1 MESVSQTLTEAL
13 LSTTESFSAVTR
25 ARNKS
30 HTTPNTGCVT
40 ILYKWEISESNPHRR
55 TFEHHRAFLGS
66 YENSRS
72 NPHRRTSEHHRVFLD
87 SDSCAQ

>member
-1 MESVSQTLTEAL
+1 MKSVSQTLTEAL

-40 ILYKWEISESNPHRR
+40 ILYKWEISELDPHRQ
-55 TFEHHRAFLGS
+55 TFEHHRAFR
-66 YENSRS
+66 YENSRL
-72 NPHRRTSEHHRVFLD
+72 NPHRRASEHHQVFLV